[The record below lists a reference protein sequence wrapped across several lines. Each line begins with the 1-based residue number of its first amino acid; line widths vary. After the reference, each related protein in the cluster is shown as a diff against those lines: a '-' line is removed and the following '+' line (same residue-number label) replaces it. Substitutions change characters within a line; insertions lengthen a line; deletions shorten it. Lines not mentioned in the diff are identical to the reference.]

1 MCLLRNAL
9 SWCHKPTQRLPA
21 RLEMLVYSPLKMS
34 ILAKI
39 EPGFV
44 LQAYLEDMGSQ
55 LITMALQ
62 VTLFSIYSIH
72 FFKKVQERVDERFE
86 VVL

>member
-1 MCLLRNAL
+1 
-9 SWCHKPTQRLPA
+9 
-21 RLEMLVYSPLKMS
+21 MS

-44 LQAYLEDMGSQ
+44 LQAYLEDTGSQ

-72 FFKKVQERVDERFE
+72 FFKKKVQERVDERFE

>member
-1 MCLLRNAL
+1 
-9 SWCHKPTQRLPA
+9 
-21 RLEMLVYSPLKMS
+21 MS

-44 LQAYLEDMGSQ
+44 LQAYLEDTGSQ

-72 FFKKVQERVDERFE
+72 FF
-86 VVL
+86 

>member
-1 MCLLRNAL
+1 
-9 SWCHKPTQRLPA
+9 
-21 RLEMLVYSPLKMS
+21 MS

-44 LQAYLEDMGSQ
+44 LQAYLEDTGSQ